1 MSLEKSFICKFC
13 NKNFKTSQSRS
24 NHYGK
29 FHKTELSSENN
40 PNIILR
46 NDQNHPKIIHEVS
59 PTDSENKI
67 LEEKYKCRFCEK
79 SYKFVQGRWKHEKI
93 CQNENT
99 TDKEKQLENKLA
111 EMEKIQS
118 QLLKS
123 IKIHPKTLQKINNQL
138 NNTNNGTI
146 NNITNNIIIPVT
158 EQNLKAVLNRN
169 EKMSVLTSG
178 KQAHLK
184 LTDILY
190 KKEEYKP
197 FRNIY
202 ITNLSND
209 IGYVYDDKEKRF
221 IVKSKKDIMDDYGVE
236 RFSDIQYFYEE
247 LGPKLND
254 SKKLQNLKKIVN
266 DYFNNNDFKDIK
278 NKEMLISLYN
288 NNLNVK
294 KIYEQV
300 NKEIKEIDL

>member
-1 MSLEKSFICKFC
+1 VVSDVVEKSNKSDILPENNKNVVKNVVENSNIINENLFCKYC
-13 NKNFKTSQSRS
+13 NKK
-24 NHYGK
+24 
-29 FHKTELSSENN
+29 LC
-40 PNIILR
+40 
-46 NDQNHPKIIHEVS
+46 D
-59 PTDSENKI
+59 
-67 LEEKYKCRFCEK
+67 RF
-79 SYKFVQGRWKHEKI
+79 YRWKHEQKCYI
-93 CQNENT
+93 KNNINESE
-99 TDKEKQLENKLA
+99 KVKQLENKLA

-118 QLLKS
+118 QLLKT

-138 NNTNNGTI
+138 NNINNGTI
-146 NNITNNIIIPVT
+146 NNITNNIIIPNSQ
-158 EQNLKAVLNRN
+158 QNLKSVLNNN
-169 EKMSVLTSG
+169 EKLSVLSSG
-178 KQAHLK
+178 RQAHIK

-190 KKEEYKP
+190 KKDEYKS

-209 IGYVYDDKEKRF
+209 IGYIYDNKEKRF

-247 LGPKLND
+247 LGHRLND

-294 KIYEQV
+294 KIYDQV
-300 NKEIKEIDL
+300 NKEIKEIEL

>member
-1 MSLEKSFICKFC
+1 MSLEKIYICKFC
-13 NKNFKTSQSRS
+13 DKKFKTSQSRS

-29 FHKTELSSENN
+29 FHKEGKLENVVIDVVKNSDKSDILPEKSKSVVENVVINSTETGEKEKLNTICKFCNKKLCDRFYKWKHEQKCYIKVNKIESEE
-40 PNIILR
+40 
-46 NDQNHPKIIHEVS
+46 DKV
-59 PTDSENKI
+59 KI
-67 LEEKYKCRFCEK
+67 LEKK
-79 SYKFVQGRWKHEKI
+79 
-93 CQNENT
+93 
-99 TDKEKQLENKLA
+99 LE

-118 QLLKS
+118 QLLKT

-138 NNTNNGTI
+138 NNINNGTI
-146 NNITNNIIIPVT
+146 NNITNNIIIPNSQ
-158 EQNLKAVLNRN
+158 QNLKSVLNNN
-169 EKMSVLTSG
+169 EKLSVLSSG
-178 KQAHLK
+178 RQAHIK

-190 KKEEYKP
+190 KKDEYKS

-209 IGYVYDDKEKRF
+209 IGYIYDNKEKRF

-247 LGPKLND
+247 LGHRLND

-278 NKEMLISLYN
+278 NKEMFC
-288 NNLNVK
+288 
-294 KIYEQV
+294 
-300 NKEIKEIDL
+300 

>member
-1 MSLEKSFICKFC
+1 
-13 NKNFKTSQSRS
+13 
-24 NHYGK
+24 
-29 FHKTELSSENN
+29 
-40 PNIILR
+40 
-46 NDQNHPKIIHEVS
+46 
-59 PTDSENKI
+59 
-67 LEEKYKCRFCEK
+67 
-79 SYKFVQGRWKHEKI
+79 
-93 CQNENT
+93 
-99 TDKEKQLENKLA
+99 
-111 EMEKIQS
+111 
-118 QLLKS
+118 
-123 IKIHPKTLQKINNQL
+123 
-138 NNTNNGTI
+138 
-146 NNITNNIIIPVT
+146 
-158 EQNLKAVLNRN
+158 
-169 EKMSVLTSG
+169 MSVLTSG